1 LKCSKPICNGSS
13 DGKYFMSLGPCTVGV
28 VTGAVAVGT
37 GASEIVD
44 VGRFPAVVQAVRS
57 EMMNPMQATAK
68 TRVRW
73 TEFIR
78 TVSYISHLKY
88 SELRRGRHFIFS
100 I

>member
-1 LKCSKPICNGSS
+1 
-13 DGKYFMSLGPCTVGV
+13 MSLGPCTVGV

-37 GASEIVD
+37 EASEIGD

-68 TRVRW
+68 TRLRW

-88 SELRRGRHFIFS
+88 SA
-100 I
+100 